1 MQDLREELRKELL
14 KELRDKELRDELL
27 DELRDKLC
35 DELRDEIYDKDEKIQ
50 ILEHSLEDKKKEL
63 DDFVDFAGFMV
74 AIFGHMYFFGL
85 YSFFSM
91 PVHYFCVHIVFP
103 KPTE

>member
-35 DELRDEIYDKDEKIQ
+35 DELRDELYDKDEKIQ
-50 ILEHSLEDKKKEL
+50 MLEHSLKVVMERILKSR
-63 DDFVDFAGFMV
+63 
-74 AIFGHMYFFGL
+74 IQI
-85 YSFFSM
+85 YSNSQKSESGR
-91 PVHYFCVHIVFP
+91 I
-103 KPTE
+103 E